1 MSLFRFCV
9 SVLVDF
15 LKICLLHEM
24 GQVTFV
30 SLLIHV
36 ESCILRFM
44 LTDNFLTCFLI
55 ILSGFISLKSLSI
68 TKFFWSSLAGYG
80 FCSFKHDIFI
90 ILLSLWLSKHSSVIS
105 LLFWRKNPVCGS
117 ACAIVAKWFHGQ
129 PWDKTSNL

>member
-68 TKFFWSSLAGYG
+68 TKFF
-80 FCSFKHDIFI
+80 
-90 ILLSLWLSKHSSVIS
+90 
-105 LLFWRKNPVCGS
+105 
-117 ACAIVAKWFHGQ
+117 
-129 PWDKTSNL
+129 